1 MTLPD
6 LGIVEGYFGTPW
18 SWAARTETM
27 LALAPHGYRF
37 FHYAPKGD
45 PWLRRRWT
53 EPYPDAELERLTAF
67 GRACR
72 SAGVRFGVG
81 LSPFEAH
88 RGFDLAMRDAL
99 KAKIDQLNSA
109 GIDEIGILF
118 DDMEGAELVDLADR
132 QRAIVDVAAARTRAR
147 RIIVCPSY
155 YSDDPILDRVFG
167 RRPPDYLAGI
177 ARLDPAIDLYWTGE
191 EVYSREFTPGGL
203 ARVAEMLGRKPL
215 LWDNYP
221 VSDGH
226 RQCRQLNLRGFT
238 GRNASIAGSI
248 AGHAVN
254 PALQPVLTRIPLLT
268 LVDSYAQGD
277 AYRYGAAFAKAVR
290 AVAGDQL
297 GAMIEADLL
306 RFQDTGL
313 DRLGD
318 VSDTRARYS
327 TFDHPAAREIVAWLD
342 GEYAV
347 SVELVKTQ

>member
-18 SWAARTETM
+18 SWEARAETM
-27 LALAPHGYRF
+27 AALAPHGYRF

-53 EPYPDAELERLTAF
+53 EPYPDAELDRLAAF

-88 RGFDLAMRDAL
+88 RGFDGVMRAAL
-99 KAKIDQLNSA
+99 EAKVDQLDAA
-109 GIDEIGILF
+109 GIDELAILF
-118 DDMEGAELVDLADR
+118 DDMEGAELDDLADR
-132 QRAIVDVAAARTRAR
+132 QRAIVDLAAARTRAR

-167 RRPPDYLAGI
+167 QRPPAYLAGM

-191 EVYSREFTPGGL
+191 EVCSREFTPGGL
-203 ARVAEMLGRKPL
+203 ARVAETLGRKPL

-221 VSDGH
+221 VNDGH
-226 RQCRQLNLRGFT
+226 RQCRHLNLRGFT
-238 GRNASIAGSI
+238 GRNASIAASI

-254 PALQPVLTRIPLLT
+254 PALQPVLTRVPLLT
-268 LVDSYAQGD
+268 LVDSYAEGD
-277 AYRYGAAFAKAVR
+277 AYRYRASFAKAVR
-290 AVAGDQL
+290 AVAGGEL

-306 RFQDTGL
+306 RFQDAGL

-318 VSDTRARYS
+318 VGDTRARYDAI
-327 TFDHPAAREIVAWLD
+327 DHPAAREIVAWLGGD
-342 GEYAV
+342 YAV
-347 SVELVKTQ
+347 TAELVKTQ